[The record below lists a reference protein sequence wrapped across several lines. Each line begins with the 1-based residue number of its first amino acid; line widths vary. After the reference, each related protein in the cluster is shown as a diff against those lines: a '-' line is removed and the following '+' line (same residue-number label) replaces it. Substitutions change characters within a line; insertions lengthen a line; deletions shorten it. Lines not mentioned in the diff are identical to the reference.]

1 MLRFIQPNGNEV
13 DTSFLVKSTE
23 TQDFI
28 VKLKGAKMGP
38 ATILN
43 YIKNMIRFVRYLKTQ
58 LHLTAADP
66 DFHGKCQTY
75 MELLNAAGFC
85 ILIKALIPLFFS
97 LSCYFSTVVLET
109 QLEVSSKTPETT
121 EQELRF
127 H

>member
-75 MELLNAAGFC
+75 MELLNT
-85 ILIKALIPLFFS
+85 LRKAVAKSHSKVTCKTRSVVNLP
-97 LSCYFSTVVLET
+97 TV
-109 QLEVSSKTPETT
+109 SFPK
-121 EQELRF
+121 
-127 H
+127 